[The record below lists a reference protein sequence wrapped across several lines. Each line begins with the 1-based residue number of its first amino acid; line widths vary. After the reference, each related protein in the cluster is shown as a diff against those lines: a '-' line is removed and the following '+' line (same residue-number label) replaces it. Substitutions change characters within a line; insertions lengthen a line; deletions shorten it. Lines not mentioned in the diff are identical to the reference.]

1 MSNSEWITVFEKGQN
16 QSDYFFGL
24 CTFSPTRECAL
35 AVSFLPI
42 QQSMVEVFTEAL
54 QDPVMI
60 PDGWSLI
67 FTGRKVTLQL

>member
-1 MSNSEWITVFEKGQN
+1 MMEKKQN
-16 QSDYFFGL
+16 KINLINFFGL
-24 CTFSPTRECAL
+24 CTFSPSRECAL

-42 QQSMVEVFTEAL
+42 QQSVVQVFTEPL
-54 QDPVMI
+54 QHPVMI